1 MAKGAFQT
9 SREIFE
15 NPIWTDVVK
24 FRIFFYIYGNAVY
37 AKEGTDIAGIHLNRG
52 QFLRS
57 YRNLQNDLAYM
68 EKRAFKTYSISTIKD
83 KIDQLVKEKR
93 IKIEVTDYGTL
104 FTVLNYEEYQG
115 FERYSKSL
123 SEQQPNSNRTL
134 SEQQPNNN
142 KKEKKEKKDKNN
154 NNSPRNKRKK
164 RVYADDDPNKIL
176 AKTLFKLIKKNHN
189 IKDPNLDEWANTIR
203 LTIESDKRT
212 GKEVQ
217 DVIVW
222 AMQDDFWYKVVLSP
236 SSLRRNFDQMV
247 AQMNSKS
254 LSSKKTLR
262 EETLPEWAKEP
273 TDYGNKKT
281 EVTEEDLRRFLA
293 DAGDEEGF

>member
-142 KKEKKEKKDKNN
+142 KKDKKDKKDKNN

-176 AKTLFKLIKKNHN
+176 AKTLYKLIQKNQD
-189 IKDPNLDEWANTIR
+189 IKEPDIDAWANTIR
-203 LTIESDKRT
+203 LTIEADNRP

-217 DVIVW
+217 EMIVW
-222 AMQDDFWYKVVLSP
+222 ASQHEFWSTVVLSP
-236 SSLRRNFDQMV
+236 SSLRKNFDKMR
-247 AQMNSKS
+247 AQKGSGS
-254 LSSKKTLR
+254 
-262 EETLPEWAKEP
+262 E
-273 TDYGNKKT
+273 NKKT
-281 EVTEEDLRRFLA
+281 NLPENRKSKSNSEVEF
-293 DAGDEEGF
+293 

>member
-142 KKEKKEKKDKNN
+142 KKEKKDKKDKNN

-176 AKTLFKLIKKNHN
+176 AKTLLKLIRKNQE
-189 IKDPNLDEWANTIR
+189 IKEPDLDKWANTIR
-203 LTIESDKRT
+203 LTIEADKRS

-217 DVIVW
+217 EMIVW
-222 AMQDDFWYKVVLSP
+222 ASQHEFWSTVVLSP
-236 SSLRRNFDQMV
+236 SSLRKHFDKMN
-247 AQMNSKS
+247 AQKVGGS
-254 LSSKKTLR
+254 
-262 EETLPEWAKEP
+262 E
-273 TDYGNKKT
+273 NKKT
-281 EVTEEDLRRFLA
+281 NLPENRKSKSNSEVEF
-293 DAGDEEGF
+293 